1 MQRAR
6 GVRVRILFI
15 NLISKLKTATKKKNP
30 CEGHSS
36 RALTESE
43 AIFQRARITSE
54 SVLVLMLNAARDVTE
69 HSMFRS
75 GKIRVL
81 YARPSKV
88 GNMVNAARPRKKW
101 FDIVRCVLFFFWH
114 GISHESRILRT
125 KKCLSDD
132 GRLFWAATRRDR
144 HTAARRLSLFSQQ
157 VGTKL
162 MCSNWKLP
170 SA

>member
-43 AIFQRARITSE
+43 EIFQRARIASE

-81 YARPSKV
+81 HARPSKV
-88 GNMVNAARPRKKW
+88 GNMVNAARPRKKM
-101 FDIVRCVLFFFWH
+101 VRY
-114 GISHESRILRT
+114 RT
-125 KKCLSDD
+125 MQSSSSSDMEF
-132 GRLFWAATRRDR
+132 LMKAAFC
-144 HTAARRLSLFSQQ
+144 ARKSVCRMTVGFSGPRPDETDTLPLVVFHFSL
-157 VGTKL
+157 GK
-162 MCSNWKLP
+162 
-170 SA
+170 SARN